1 MLMIGSIC
9 KAWRNAHEGVSAD
22 LPEIAEGD
30 GLTRSSFLRVMAAG
44 VLAAGVGAGSG
55 RAAASGISGSGGIPP
70 VTDLDKFYD
79 AWQERFNAW
88 DVDALVDLYL
98 PDVTYINPD
107 GKELSGQ
114 AAVRADF
121 EGLLALKPQVN
132 LGNRKHIA
140 YQDIVLTTN
149 HWTLKLPNADGTVQ
163 ELTGGGI
170 EVIRKQAD
178 GGWRF
183 IIDDASRKAS

>member
-1 MLMIGSIC
+1 MIGSIC
-9 KAWRNAHEGVSAD
+9 KAWRNAHGGVPTD
-22 LPEIAEGD
+22 LPEIAEDD

-44 VLAAGVGAGSG
+44 VLAAGVGGGSG
-55 RAAASGISGSGGIPP
+55 QASASGTSGSKAIPP

-79 AWQERFNAW
+79 AWQDRFNAW
-88 DVDALVDLYL
+88 DVDALLDLYL

-114 AAVRADF
+114 AAVRADLG
-121 EGLLALKPQVN
+121 GLLALKPKVS

-140 YQDIVLTTN
+140 YQDTVLTTN
-149 HWTLKLPNADGTVQ
+149 HWTLKLPNADGTIQ